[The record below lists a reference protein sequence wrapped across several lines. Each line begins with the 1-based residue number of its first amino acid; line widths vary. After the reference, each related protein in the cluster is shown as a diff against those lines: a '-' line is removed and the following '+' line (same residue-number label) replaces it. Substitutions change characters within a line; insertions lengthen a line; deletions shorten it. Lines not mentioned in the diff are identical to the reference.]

1 MAADASSLHCPNCGA
16 AVDPDARRCPY
27 CKARLA
33 TVSCPSCF
41 ALMFDGATFCPKCG
55 GERARSVDPAAAA
68 LTCPGCKGAMGLL
81 RLGTTDLFECGSCDG
96 LWVDA
101 ATFERLCTN
110 ADDQAAVLHQF
121 STPGAGKAAPVR
133 YRKCA
138 RCPQLMNRVNF
149 GRLSG
154 VIVDA
159 CRGHGT
165 YLDAGELH
173 RIVAFIQSGG
183 LDRARAAQLEDL
195 KERERR
201 ALDAER
207 RAVRERGRSEGHSGG
222 VSWSFLVG
230 G

>member
-16 AVDPDARRCPY
+16 AVEPEAGRCPY

-41 ALMFDGATFCPKCG
+41 ALMFDGAKFCPGCG
-55 GERARSVDPAAAA
+55 AARARTVAPVAAT
-68 LTCPGCKGAMGLL
+68 LSCPGCKGTMAQL
-81 RLGTTDLFECGSCDG
+81 RVGTTELFECAACDG

-110 ADDQAAVLHQF
+110 ADDQAAVLH
-121 STPGAGKAAPVR
+121 
-133 YRKCA
+133 
-138 RCPQLMNRVNF
+138 
-149 GRLSG
+149 
-154 VIVDA
+154 
-159 CRGHGT
+159 
-165 YLDAGELH
+165 

-183 LDRARAAQLEDL
+183 LERARAAQIEEL

-201 ALDAER
+201 AVEAEQ
-207 RAVRERGRSEGHSGG
+207 RAARERGRSDIHGG
-222 VSWSFLVG
+222 SVSWSFLIG

>member
-1 MAADASSLHCPNCGA
+1 
-16 AVDPDARRCPY
+16 
-27 CKARLA
+27 
-33 TVSCPSCF
+33 
-41 ALMFDGATFCPKCG
+41 MFDGARFCPACG
-55 GERARSVDPAAAA
+55 AERARAVDPAAAA
-68 LTCPGCKGAMGLL
+68 LSCPGCKGTMAPL
-81 RLGTTDLFECGSCDG
+81 RVGTTDLFECGSCDG

-101 ATFERLCTN
+101 ATFEHLCTN

-121 STPGAGKAAPVR
+121 STPGIEKTEAVR

-138 RCPQLMNRVNF
+138 RCTQLMNRVNF

-165 YLDAGELH
+165 YLDPGELH

-183 LDRARAAQLEDL
+183 LDRARAAQLEEL

-201 ALDAER
+201 AVDAER
-207 RAVRERGRSEGHSGG
+207 RAARERGRSEVHNRS

>member
-1 MAADASSLHCPNCGA
+1 
-16 AVDPDARRCPY
+16 
-27 CKARLA
+27 
-33 TVSCPSCF
+33 
-41 ALMFDGATFCPKCG
+41 MFDGAKFCPGCG
-55 GERARSVDPAAAA
+55 AERARTVDGVAAT
-68 LTCPGCKGAMGLL
+68 LPCPGCRGTMALL
-81 RLGTTDLFECGSCDG
+81 RVGATELFECAACDG

-101 ATFERLCTN
+101 TTFERLCTN

-121 STPGAGKAAPVR
+121 STPGAEKTAPVR
-133 YRKCA
+133 YRTCA
-138 RCPQLMNRVNF
+138 RCAQMMNRVNF

-154 VIVDA
+154 VVVDA

-183 LDRARAAQLEDL
+183 LERARAAQIEEL

-201 ALDAER
+201 AVEAEQ
-207 RAVRERGRSEGHSGG
+207 RAARERGRSDIHGG
-222 VSWSFLVG
+222 SVSWSFLIG

>member
-1 MAADASSLHCPNCGA
+1 MTAEASSLHCPNCGA

-27 CKARLA
+27 CKAQLA

-41 ALMFDGATFCPKCG
+41 ALMFDGAKFCPACG
-55 GERARSVDPAAAA
+55 TERARSVDPAAAA
-68 LTCPGCKGAMGLL
+68 LTCPACKGTMAPL
-81 RLGTTDLFECGSCDG
+81 RVGTTDLFECGSCDG

-101 ATFERLCTN
+101 ATFEHLCTN

-121 STPGAGKAAPVR
+121 STPGSEKPAPVR

-138 RCPQLMNRVNF
+138 RCTQLMNRVNF

-183 LDRARAAQLEDL
+183 LDRARAAQLEEL

-201 ALDAER
+201 AVDAER
-207 RAVRERGRSEGHSGG
+207 RAARERGRSEAHSSS
-222 VSWSFLVG
+222 VSWSFLIG

>member
-1 MAADASSLHCPNCGA
+1 MAP
-16 AVDPDARRCPY
+16 
-27 CKARLA
+27 
-33 TVSCPSCF
+33 
-41 ALMFDGATFCPKCG
+41 
-55 GERARSVDPAAAA
+55 
-68 LTCPGCKGAMGLL
+68 L
-81 RLGTTDLFECGSCDG
+81 RVGTTDLFECGSCDG

-101 ATFERLCTN
+101 TTFERLCAN
-110 ADDQAAVLHQF
+110 ADDQAAILHQF
-121 STPGAGKAAPVR
+121 STPGAQKAVPVR

-138 RCPQLMNRVNF
+138 RCTQLMNRVNF

-183 LDRARAAQLEDL
+183 LDRARAAQLEEL

-207 RAVRERGRSEGHSGG
+207 RAARERGRSDTHSPQ
-222 VSWSFLVG
+222 VSWSFLIG

>member
-1 MAADASSLHCPNCGA
+1 MFDGAKFCPGCGA
-16 AVDPDARRCPY
+16 ERARTVDPDAQAP
-27 CKARLA
+27 
-33 TVSCPSCF
+33 
-41 ALMFDGATFCPKCG
+41 
-55 GERARSVDPAAAA
+55 
-68 LTCPGCKGAMGLL
+68 TCPGCTGKMALL
-81 RLGTTDLFECGSCDG
+81 GIGTTELFECAACDG

-121 STPGAGKAAPVR
+121 STPGADKAAPVR

-138 RCPQLMNRVNF
+138 RCTQLMNRVNF

-183 LDRARAAQLEDL
+183 LDRARAVQLEEL

-201 ALDAER
+201 AIDAER
-207 RAVRERGRSEGHSGG
+207 RAARERGRSEVQNRS
-222 VSWSFLVG
+222 VSWSFLIG

>member
-16 AVDPDARRCPY
+16 AAEPEAGRCPY

-41 ALMFDGATFCPKCG
+41 ALMFDGARFCPGCG
-55 GERARSVDPAAAA
+55 AERARTVDPVAAT
-68 LTCPGCKGAMGLL
+68 LPCPGCKGPMALFRVGA
-81 RLGTTDLFECGSCDG
+81 TELFECAACDG

-101 ATFERLCTN
+101 TTFERLCTN

-121 STPGAGKAAPVR
+121 STPGAEKTAPVR

-138 RCPQLMNRVNF
+138 RCAQMMNRVNF

-154 VIVDA
+154 VVVDA

-173 RIVAFIQSGG
+173 RIVTFIQSGG
-183 LDRARAAQLEDL
+183 LDRARAAQLEEL

-201 ALDAER
+201 AVEAEQ
-207 RAVRERGRSEGHSGG
+207 RAARERGRSDGDSV
-222 VSWSFLVG
+222 VSWNFLIG
-230 G
+230 GW

>member
-1 MAADASSLHCPNCGA
+1 MAP
-16 AVDPDARRCPY
+16 
-27 CKARLA
+27 
-33 TVSCPSCF
+33 
-41 ALMFDGATFCPKCG
+41 
-55 GERARSVDPAAAA
+55 
-68 LTCPGCKGAMGLL
+68 L
-81 RLGTTDLFECGSCDG
+81 RVGTTDLFECGACDG

-101 ATFERLCTN
+101 ATFERVCAN
-110 ADDQAAVLHQF
+110 AGDQAAILHQF
-121 STPGAGKAAPVR
+121 STPGAVKATPVR

-138 RCPQLMNRVNF
+138 RCTQLMNRVNF

-183 LDRARAAQLEDL
+183 LDRARAAQLEEL

-207 RAVRERGRSEGHSGG
+207 RAARERGRSDAQDRR

-230 G
+230 S